1 MKPRLRILHL
11 EDDAMDVELIQH
23 ALQQGGL
30 SADVKIVQ
38 SRADFEASIEEPFDV
53 ILSDNKVPGFDG
65 SVALKQARAKWPGI
79 PFIFVSGFSDPSQA
93 AEKQAATGASAC
105 VTKSTL
111 ENLTTAIVESLHNE
125 SRSDGV
131 RSSLTSN
138 AMERLFSVVQ
148 ELSLA
153 RDLERIMAIIRRAAR
168 ELTGADGATFI
179 LREGDY
185 CRYADENAITPLW
198 KGQRFPLS
206 ACVSGW
212 VIMNREP
219 AVIENVYKDV
229 RVPTDAYRP
238 TFVKS
243 MVIVPI
249 RRARPV
255 GAIGTYW
262 AKERA
267 PRAEEV
273 RLLQA
278 LADSTSIAM
287 ENVSLYADLERKVA
301 DRTARLQQ
309 LNQELETFSYSV
321 SHDLR
326 APLRHIG
333 SFLQLLRDHAGPA
346 LDATSLRY
354 LASISESARGM
365 EALIEILLEF
375 SRAGRADLRWSRVNM
390 NTLVSEAMGELKPA
404 VKDRRIRWEIDELP
418 DVDGDRGVLRQVWIN
433 LLSNAI
439 KYTRQKPEA
448 VIQIGSA
455 IRPTEVEYFV
465 KDNGAGFDMQ
475 HADRLFGVFE
485 RLHRPDEFEGTGIGL
500 ANVRRIVHRHGGR
513 TWAEGDVDSGAT
525 FYFTLPAGTRSS
537 DARSQTL

>member
-1 MKPRLRILHL
+1 MKPKLRILHL

-30 SADVKIVQ
+30 CADVKVVQ
-38 SRADFEASIEEPFDV
+38 SRADFQASIEEPFDV
-53 ILSDNKVPGFDG
+53 ILSDNKLPGFDG
-65 SVALKQARAKWPGI
+65 STALAEARAKWPGI
-79 PFIFVSGFSDPSQA
+79 PFIFVSGFTDQEQA

-111 ENLTTAIVESLHNE
+111 ENLTTAIVESLHKE
-125 SRSDGV
+125 SRPEATPPSF
-131 RSSLTSN
+131 TSN
-138 AMERLFSVVQ
+138 AMERLLSVVQ

-153 RDLERIMAIIRRAAR
+153 RNLERITGIIRRAAR
-168 ELTGADGATFI
+168 DLTGADGATFI
-179 LREGDY
+179 LREGDFCY
-185 CRYADENAITPLW
+185 YADENAIAPLW
-198 KGQRFPLS
+198 KGQRFPMS

-212 VIMNREP
+212 VILNREP
-219 AVIENVYKDV
+219 AVIENIYADP
-229 RVPTDAYRP
+229 RVPADLYRP

-243 MVIVPI
+243 MLIVPI

-262 AKERA
+262 ASQRA

-273 RLLQA
+273 QLLQA
-278 LADSTSIAM
+278 LADCTSIAM
-287 ENVSLYADLERKVA
+287 ENVSLYAELERKVA

-309 LNQELETFSYSV
+309 VNQELETFSYSV

-333 SFLQLLRDHAGPA
+333 SFLQLLREHAGPA

-354 LASISESARGM
+354 LASIAESARGM
-365 EALIEILLEF
+365 DGLIDNLLEF

-390 NTLVSEAMGELKPA
+390 NTLVTEAMDELKLA
-404 VKDRRIRWEIDELP
+404 TKGRCIRWEIAELP

-439 KYTRQKPEA
+439 KYTRQKA
-448 VIQIGSA
+448 DAMIRVGSA
-455 IRPTEVEYFV
+455 IRPNEVEYFV
-465 KDNGAGFDMQ
+465 EDNGAGFDMQ
-475 HADRLFGVFE
+475 YADRLFGVFE
-485 RLHRPDEFEGTGIGL
+485 RLHRADEFEGTGIGL

-513 TWAEGDVDSGAT
+513 TWAHGEVDTGAT
-525 FYFTLPAGTRSS
+525 FYFTLPKGP
-537 DARSQTL
+537 